1 MTNLGGNPDKT
12 VIVDNLARTDNSMMA
27 WRRWL
32 RGAGLCWPS
41 IVGFGVVMFVFVL
54 ISPAGASQ
62 PHSSPPPIKPEVG
75 RTQTPPML
83 AFKINFANFQNQ
95 INKLPKL

>member
-12 VIVDNLARTDNSMMA
+12 VIVVNLARTDNSMMA
-27 WRRWL
+27 RRRWQ
-32 RGAGLCWPS
+32 RGAGQCWPS
-41 IVGFGVVMFVFVL
+41 IAGFGVVMFVFVL
-54 ISPAGASQ
+54 ISPAVASQ

-83 AFKINFANFQNQ
+83 AFKNRLLANCK
-95 INKLPKL
+95 KLICRL